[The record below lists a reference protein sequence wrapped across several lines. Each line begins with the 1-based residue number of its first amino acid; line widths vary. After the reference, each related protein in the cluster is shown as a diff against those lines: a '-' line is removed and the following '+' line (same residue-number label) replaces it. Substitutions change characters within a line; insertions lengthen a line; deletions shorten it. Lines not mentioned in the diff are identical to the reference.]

1 MSSEI
6 DREDRGPGEEDAPL
20 DDTLME
26 SEFDGEHIPPHAFYI
41 ALKNALVQLANQP
54 TSYP

>member
-6 DREDRGPGEEDAPL
+6 DRGGHAHEEESDEALDELEEFGDDVPPG
-20 DDTLME
+20 
-26 SEFDGEHIPPHAFYI
+26 AFYL
-41 ALKNALVQLANQP
+41 ALKNALIQLANQP

>member
-6 DREDRGPGEEDAPL
+6 DLKGHAHEEDNEAL
-20 DDTLME
+20 DDLE
-26 SEFDGEHIPPHAFYI
+26 ELGDDGVPPGAFYL
-41 ALKNALVQLANQP
+41 ALKNALIQLANQP

>member
-6 DREDRGPGEEDAPL
+6 DLTGSAHQEEGEEAFDETDDAG
-20 DDTLME
+20 DDV
-26 SEFDGEHIPPHAFYI
+26 PPQAFYL
-41 ALKNALVQLANQP
+41 ALKNALIQLANQP